1 MGSGAPQNILS
12 LDSYFAFEQLYMKGL
27 FCNVSVS
34 FREKYEFWRK
44 KLGICYIYM
53 LQLQVIDVVPPIKAV
68 PTKVKYSSSALEL

>member
-53 LQLQVIDVVPPIKAV
+53 LQL
-68 PTKVKYSSSALEL
+68 